1 MNIKIVKYLSIFLLI
16 AVFSVLNIRAEGVGG
31 KKADAL
37 SRTFGEPA
45 NTHFNIN
52 LISTWLYS
60 NAVSDINQSG
70 NSGFVY
76 PKGSNRAVFYTS
88 GLIFGGVVQGEI
100 RVGGTA
106 YRTGMTAGAVINGV
120 PEDPNADDVRIYR
133 VRPDYATADL
143 SFEVQDGDGPT
154 ETAVRAQYE
163 LDWNNWPADKG
174 APYEDVDG
182 NGSYDATVDIPGV
195 PGADQTVWHVCND
208 FDPGQTDYLYGSLPM
223 GLEIQ
228 YTYWGYNTTGAL
240 GSTMFRKYIMI
251 NKNPD
256 GLDITDMYV
265 SMWSDPDLGD
275 ASDDFVGCDTNTSL
289 GFVYNAGAYDAQYE
303 YNPPAGGF
311 DFFQGPMIDGAPGDE
326 AIYKGQRVQGKI
338 NLGMSAF
345 YFFINSD
352 AVYTDPRQGE
362 YARGTL
368 GFYNLFQGRISTTG
382 APFPVPEEAGGGTT
396 SLCLSGDPIARTG
409 WIDGMQHPPGDRRQG
424 QVAGPFTMAFGD
436 TQEVVVAQIAAGAI
450 PGVDRLGALGM
461 LKFYDLEA
469 QLTYDNFFNV
479 PTAPLAPVVEVTE
492 LDKEIILDWSLDRGV
507 VEQTEGHDELGFAFQ
522 GYNVYQLPSSSA
534 TIQEAVRIATFD
546 VIDFINKIEGLE
558 FDPIT
563 GVVATRVKQFGSDSG
578 IQRYL
583 NITTDA
589 LSSNAPLING
599 TRYYFAVTA
608 YAFNP
613 DPAAVPN
620 NLENP
625 IAIFTVVPQDM
636 KPGNR
641 VYTEYADGET
651 AEHETG
657 SGNASV
663 RWQVI
668 DPTKVTGDDYE
679 VFFNLQHYYLD
690 VDGVWKETAFPD
702 QVGKRGAEDQSNTFC
717 TGVIL
722 TSTTVGTADVILTV
736 ENIGTID
743 YNYVDGVLLEFPP
756 NIVINSASNTSAGGV
771 GQSIDYV
778 TNSVLF
784 GDNSVSGY
792 GGFHGGGETVTV
804 NINLPTLPLTVA
816 YTIYDDGWAQSD
828 PAYAAYDA
836 LGGGTLDGTGTVTL
850 TEMGYSFKTENHWN
864 VRNVTTDEVVIEDQ
878 IVIAGEDIY
887 TEDPKGDFSAPS
899 ADGLQ
904 IWMENGS
911 YALPLELY
919 NMATPHSQGGT
930 LIMDDAVQG
939 DYTINDY
946 SHSGWA
952 GDGAW
957 AALTFME
964 GNYGTTS
971 IDMLQQDY
979 ELRFTGEY
987 VDENAD
993 IRYIAEGTGQRAVL
1007 GRFNSTAALADH
1019 PMNPNPGTAEPFWVR
1034 IPFEVWNVDTDT
1046 QVNLVMRDRLRSDA
1060 SVLPFD
1066 AFRRDDRMYCWILNT
1081 PYDDAETSA
1090 VPDIYDADAMANL
1103 TWNLVFWGCEW
1114 VHGDV
1119 LELIYANP
1127 IQLGV
1132 DTWTFTA
1139 PDAQT
1144 YDEEL
1149 AKDDIANE
1157 LNVFP
1162 NPYYGVNSQELNKY
1176 QRFVTFSHLPQNAT
1190 IRIFNLAGQLVRS
1203 IEKDNE
1209 DQYQR
1214 WDLLNHTGLPV
1225 ASGLYIA
1232 YVDMPDLGTTKV
1244 LKLAVIQEQQILD
1257 RF

>member
-1 MNIKIVKYLSIFLLI
+1 MNIKIVKYLSIFFLI
-16 AVFSVLNIRAEGVGG
+16 AVFSALNIRAEGVGG

-76 PKGSNRAVFYTS
+76 PKGSNRAVFFTS

-143 SFEVQDGDGPT
+143 SFEVSDGDGPS
-154 ETAVRAQYE
+154 EDAVRAQYE
-163 LDWNNWPADKG
+163 LDWNNWPTAKG

-182 NGSYDATVDIPGV
+182 NGSYDPTVDIPGV
-195 PGADQTVWHVCND
+195 PGADQTIWHVCND

-240 GSTMFRKYIMI
+240 GSTMFRKYIII

-289 GFVYNAGAYDAQYE
+289 GYVYNAGAYDAQYE

-311 DFFQGPMIDGAPGDE
+311 DFFQGPIIDGLPSDE
-326 AIYKGQRVQGKI
+326 AIYKGQRVQGKV

-396 SLCLSGDPIARTG
+396 MLCLSGDPIARTG

-424 QVAGPFTMAFGD
+424 QVAGPFVMAFGD

-479 PTAPLAPVVEVTE
+479 PTAPLAPVVDVTE
-492 LDKEIILDWSLDRGV
+492 LDKEIILDWSLDRDV
-507 VEQTEGHDELGFAFQ
+507 VKTTESHDELGFAFQ

-546 VIDFINKIEGLE
+546 IIDFINKIEGLE
-558 FDPIT
+558 FDPAT

-583 NITTDA
+583 DITTDA
-589 LSSNAPLING
+589 LNSNTPLING

-613 DPAAVPN
+613 DPNAVPN

-641 VYTEYADGET
+641 VYTEYAEGE
-651 AEHETG
+651 AADHATG
-657 SGNASV
+657 SGNAAVS
-663 RWQVI
+663 WQVI

-679 VFFNLQHYYLD
+679 VFFNEQHYYMD
-690 VDGVWKETAFPD
+690 VDGIWKETAYPD
-702 QVGKRGAEDQSNTFC
+702 QIGKRGIEDLEVAYL
-717 TGVIL
+717 TGAMF
-722 TSTTVGTADVILTV
+722 TSPTPGTVDINFVV
-736 ENIGTID
+736 EGMDLVPD
-743 YNYVDGVLLEFPP
+743 YNYADGIRITFPP
-756 NIVINSASNTSAGGV
+756 SIVINGV
-771 GQSIDYV
+771 TEDDGTPTSIDYA
-778 TNSVLF
+778 TNSVMF
-784 GDNSVSGY
+784 GDNNLT
-792 GGFHGGGETVTV
+792 GGGHFSGGEQISINV
-804 NINLPTLPLTVA
+804 NLPSLPLTIA
-816 YTIYDDGWAQSD
+816 YVIYDDGWAQSD

-836 LGGGTLDGTGTVTL
+836 LGNGIVNGEGTLTISEL
-850 TEMGYSFKTENHWN
+850 GYAFKTESHWN
-864 VRNVTTDEVVIEDQ
+864 VRNVTNDEVVIEDQ
-878 IVIAGEDIY
+878 LVIGGVGFYDALDY
-887 TEDPKGDFSAPS
+887 GDFTAPS
-899 ADGLQ
+899 AEGLQ

-911 YALPLELY
+911 YALPLNIY
-919 NMATPHSQGGT
+919 NMATPNSQAGT
-930 LIMDDAVQG
+930 LVMDDDVQG

-946 SHSGWA
+946 SHSGWNA
-952 GDGAW
+952 RAW
-957 AALTFME
+957 AAETFME
-964 GNYGTTS
+964 GNFGTTS
-971 IDMLQQDY
+971 IDELQQDY

-993 IRYIAEGTGQRAVL
+993 IRYIAPGTGQNAVL

-1034 IPFEVWNVDTDT
+1034 IPFEVWNTDTDT

-1081 PYDDAETSA
+1081 PYDDAAA
-1090 VPDIYDADAMANL
+1090 VPDIYDETAMAHL

-1114 VHGDV
+1114 VTGDV
-1119 LELIYANP
+1119 LQLVYANP

-1139 PDAQT
+1139 PDPQT
-1144 YDEEL
+1144 YDAEL
-1149 AKDDIANE
+1149 AKEDISNE

-1190 IRIFNLAGQLVRS
+1190 IRIFNLAGQMVRS

-1214 WDLLNHTGLPV
+1214 WDLLNQTGLPV

-1232 YVDMPDLGTTKV
+1232 YVDMPDLGTTKI